1 MEWTSL
7 NDLRQKFLDFFEG
20 KNHLK
25 LSSFSLVPKK
35 GESSL
40 LLINSGMA
48 PMKDWFLGKEE
59 PASRR
64 VTTCQKCIRTV
75 DLLNVGKTDR
85 HGTFFEMLGN
95 FSFGDYFKKE
105 AIDFAWEFITK
116 VLDMPQDRLYVTVFE
131 SDDEALKIWRD
142 DFGVDSSHI
151 FKLGKDDNF
160 WEIGTGPCG
169 PCSEIYFDR
178 GEKFGCGRHNCGPG
192 CSCDRFVEFWNLV
205 FSQYC
210 NEGNGVYSSLKQ
222 RNIDT
227 GMGLERLA
235 CIVQGVNNL
244 FEVDSIRQLLLR
256 TCELAGVEYGKNN
269 QTDIL
274 VRKITDHVRSSVFLI
289 SDGVLPSNEGRGYV
303 LRRLIRRACTSAKK
317 LRISNGFLSELA
329 RLVANQNKQSYPE
342 LEEGFDQISRV
353 LSAEEQGFQKI
364 LVNGTKLFDRL
375 TAELSEKNEK
385 KISADWAFKL
395 CDTHG
400 MPFDLLISLASDG
413 GFEVDEAGFERLMDE
428 QKQTARHDAMLKNSG
443 KAWQN
448 IGLEGNF
455 NCDFVGY
462 EKLKVLATLQAIFVD
477 GGRRVKSASKGD
489 EVLLIFD
496 VTPFYAQSGGQIGD
510 CGVVERVG
518 ENGDLFEEGG
528 DVVAKIVGCEKMGDG
543 VFCHVARIEAQGLV
557 EGERFVLAVDS
568 KKRADVS
575 KNHTCAHLLHRVL
588 RNVLGSH
595 VHQAGQLVDYD
606 RLRFDF
612 SHFEAL
618 NKAELEQIE
627 LQVNEI
633 IWRGLDVKIAEM
645 ALEEAKKTKAVAL
658 FDEKYGEKVRVVDVG
673 GFSTE
678 FCGGTHV
685 KNSGD
690 IGFFKIVSETSV
702 GSGVRRIEAKTGL
715 TALKYVQN
723 VFKGGELL
731 CAKLKVD
738 DLTLAVSRVESLAD
752 ELKCFKSKLSKFKA
766 ELVRSEFEKNLQLNF
781 KGSGFNLAVCLIDS
795 LAGQSLKAFCEDL
808 ISSDSNLM
816 LLICSSVE
824 GKRVFVIAYGK
835 NVVKIGLDA
844 GKTVRKLANMI
855 DAKGGG
861 KKEVAMA
868 GVKNE
873 DDFEVVRRGFVEE
886 VSQSLN

>member
-1 MEWTSL
+1 M
-7 NDLRQKFLDFFEG
+7 NDLRQKFLDFFES

-48 PMKDWFLGKEE
+48 PMKNWFLGKEE
-59 PASRR
+59 PVSRR
-64 VTTCQKCIRTV
+64 VTSCQKCVRTV

-116 VLDMPQDRLYVTVFE
+116 ILAMPQDKLYVTVFE
-131 SDDEALKIWRD
+131 SDEEALKIWRD
-142 DFGVDSSHI
+142 DVGVDSSHI

-178 GEKFGCGRHNCGPG
+178 GEKFGCGRQNCEPG

-235 CIVQGVNNL
+235 CIVQGVDNL
-244 FEVDSIRQLLLR
+244 FEVDSIKQLLLR
-256 TCELAGVEYGKNN
+256 VCELAGVGYGKNK
-269 QTDIL
+269 QIDML

-317 LRISNGFLSELA
+317 LQISSGFLSELA
-329 RLVANQNKQSYPE
+329 RIVANQNKRSYPE
-342 LEEGFDQISRV
+342 LYEGFDQISRV

-364 LVNGTKLFDRL
+364 LINGTKLFERL
-375 TAELSEKNEK
+375 IADLSGKNEK
-385 KISADWAFKL
+385 KISASQAFKL

-400 MPFDLLISLASDG
+400 MPFDLLISLASDE
-413 GFEVDEAGFERLMDE
+413 GFEVDEAGFENLMDV
-428 QKQTARHDAMLKNSG
+428 QKQNARNDAMLKNSG
-443 KAWQN
+443 KAWQK
-448 IGLEGNF
+448 IRLEGDF
-455 NCDFVGY
+455 SCDFVGY
-462 EKLKVLATLQAIFVD
+462 EKLETTAILQAIFV
-477 GGRRVKSASKGD
+477 GGERVKTAVKGD
-489 EVLLIFD
+489 EALLIFD

-510 CGVVERVG
+510 CGVVERFDENVG
-518 ENGDLFEEGG
+518 FSDEDGE
-528 DVVAKIVGCEKMGDG
+528 VVAKILGCEKMGDG
-543 VFCHVARIEAQGLV
+543 IFCHIARIEAQNLV
-557 EGERFVLAVDS
+557 EGVRVGLRVDS
-568 KKRADVS
+568 KKRADIS
-575 KNHTCAHLLHRVL
+575 RNHTCAHLLHRVL
-588 RNVLGSH
+588 KNVLGAH

-612 SHFEAL
+612 SHFDAL
-618 NKAELEQIE
+618 KQAELEQIE
-627 LQVNEI
+627 LQVNET
-633 IWRGLDVKIAEM
+633 IWRGLEVKITEM

-685 KNSGD
+685 ESSGE
-690 IGFFKIVSETSV
+690 IGLFKIVSETSV

-738 DLTLAVSRVESLAD
+738 DLNLATSRVEGLAD
-752 ELKCFKSKLSKFKA
+752 ELRRSSA
-766 ELVRSEFEKNLQLNF
+766 ELTKFRSTLVRREFERNLQLNF
-781 KGSGFNLAVCLIDS
+781 KDSGFNLAVCLTGL
-795 LAGQSLKAFCEDL
+795 LAGQSLKSFCEDL
-808 ISSDSNLM
+808 ISSDLNLM
-816 LLICSSVE
+816 LLMCSCVE

-844 GKTVRKLANMI
+844 GKTVKRLANMI

-861 KKEVAMA
+861 RKEVAMA

-873 DDFEVVRRGFVEE
+873 DDFEIVRRGFLEE
-886 VSQSLN
+886 IGQILN